1 MGNRIKW
8 LDIAKGMGIVS
19 VFWGH
24 TLFKD
29 EIWRIWIYSFHM
41 PLFFFLSGITYNE
54 IKYDKIKKLLI
65 AKSKSIL
72 IPYIVL
78 CAIELIDSFLTLL
91 YKSFYGEKN
100 TCFILIKKIIGI
112 IIGLRGTDWYCAFWF
127 LLCIFII

>member
-1 MGNRIKW
+1 MTIISRIFSWKHNLLLITYNRKR
-8 LDIAKGMGIVS
+8 KEQN
-19 VFWGH
+19 
-24 TLFKD
+24 TLT
-29 EIWRIWIYSFHM
+29 Y
-41 PLFFFLSGITYNE
+41 ITYNE

-127 LLCIFII
+127 SYVYLLYMCSCM